1 MHPTLVSHP
10 RCQVRTAPPVGPGGE
25 LREALARLEARLGK
39 GAVTVLGPLA
49 PDAALCEAFLRRG
62 VLEGQPGEFRA
73 PTRTVVVPPT
83 GLPRPLVRRWK
94 ESGHE
99 LLDLTLPAVRR
110 AQTSLQLLALEHART
125 VVIGHRDDAE
135 CAAIAGEVAGTA
147 VVEDADQ
154 AAQLPF
160 APKFGVVC
168 QTLLSRRRAA
178 AVVESLRQR
187 HPDSRVVFL
196 DTTSPALSGRERS
209 VEALSRWAELILIA
223 GEAGE
228 ASVRAL
234 IEASR
239 RLGLPAHPVADAAAL
254 DFRDLAGV
262 ARIGVAAGEYG
273 AEAGFAALVGR
284 LTGGVE

>member
-1 MHPTLVSHP
+1 MHSTLASHL
-10 RCQVRTAPPVGPGGE
+10 RCQFRAVPATGACGE
-25 LREALARLEARLGK
+25 LRAALARLEARLGR

-49 PDAALCEAFLRRG
+49 PDAALCEAFRRRG
-62 VLEGQPGEFRA
+62 VLEGQPEEFRA
-73 PTRTVVVPPT
+73 RTRSVVVPPT
-83 GLPRPLVRRWK
+83 GLPRPLLRRWK
-94 ESGHE
+94 ESSHE

-110 AQTSLQLLALEHART
+110 AQTALHLLALEHART

-154 AAQLPF
+154 AALLPF

-178 AVVESLRQR
+178 AVVEALRQR

-196 DTTSPALSGRERS
+196 DTTSPALAERERS
-209 VEALSRWAELILIA
+209 VEALSRWAEGILIA

-239 RLGLPAHPVADAAAL
+239 RLGLPARPVADAAAL
-254 DFRDLAGV
+254 DLRDFAGA
-262 ARIGVAAGEYG
+262 ARIGIAAGEYG
-273 AEAGFAALVGR
+273 AEAGFAAIVAR
-284 LTGGVE
+284 LTAGAE

>member
-1 MHPTLVSHP
+1 MLPPLVSHS
-10 RCQVRTAPPVGPGGE
+10 RRELRLAPSIGSGGE
-25 LREALARLEARLGK
+25 LREALARLEARLGR

-49 PDAALCEAFLRRG
+49 PDAALCEAYRGRG
-62 VLEGQPGEFRA
+62 VLEGSPGEFRA
-73 PTRTVVVPPT
+73 ATRTVVVPPT
-83 GLPRPLVRRWK
+83 GLPKLLRRRWK

-110 AQTSLQLLALEHART
+110 AQTSLHLLAMEQARP
-125 VVIGHRDDAE
+125 VVVGHRDDAE
-135 CAAIAGEVAGTA
+135 CAAIAGEVAGSV

-154 AAQLPF
+154 AARLPF

-178 AVVESLRQR
+178 AVVEALRQR
-187 HPDSRVVFL
+187 HPDSRVTFL
-196 DTTSPALSGRERS
+196 DTTSPALSECERS
-209 VEALSRWAELILIA
+209 VEALSRWAEGILIA

-239 RLGLPAHPVADAAAL
+239 RLGLPARAVADAAAL
-254 DFRDLAGV
+254 DFRDFAGA
-262 ARIGVAAGEYG
+262 ARIGIAAGFYG
-273 AEAGFAALVGR
+273 AETGFAALAAR
-284 LTGGVE
+284 LTGGEE

>member
-1 MHPTLVSHP
+1 MHPTLVSYP
-10 RCQVRTAPPVGPGGE
+10 RCQVRTAPPAGPGGE
-25 LREALARLEARLGK
+25 LREALARLEARLGR

-49 PDAALCEAFLRRG
+49 PDRALCEAFRRRG
-62 VLEGQPGEFRA
+62 VQEGPPGEFRA

-110 AQTSLQLLALEHART
+110 AQTSPQLLALEHART
-125 VVIGHRDDAE
+125 VVVGHRDDAE

-154 AAQLPF
+154 AALLPF

-178 AVVESLRQR
+178 AVVEALRQR
-187 HPDSRVVFL
+187 HPDSRVDFL

-273 AEAGFAALVGR
+273 AEAGFAALVAR